1 MSTHE
6 FEKSSSYDFNHE
18 GHKSFRCSAIE
29 ISESSLIEYTKA
41 SASFNDSAIE
51 ISKSTLIQHTEGD
64 KGKSTIDKEELYHP
78 NVPADLIP
86 KKGETVSTVDEGI
99 EMYRTYGKAAGFGIR
114 LGSTTTYG
122 DYSLRKK
129 HERKSYSKV
138 TGCMAMIG
146 FDRNYKTNTITVY
159 AFEEAHNHPLTEFNE
174 ESLCSH
180 NHRLSIS
187 DQELIFKASTLNI
200 GATKAH
206 KIRASLK
213 GGYDHLPAT
222 KNDFKNFWRDY
233 TNIVGPNDA
242 QCVVDQLIIRRDN
255 YPNFHFEYKL
265 NDEELSAMFWVD
277 ETGKENYSKFSDVIS
292 MDATYRT
299 NRYNMIFVP
308 FTAINNHEKTINV
321 GAGLI
326 SDETIESYSWLLK
339 DFLSAHKKKPTMILT
354 DMDPALTSSISKE
367 LQGCTHRLCMWHIM
381 SKMPSKID
389 PNVVSNSDFKKRI
402 NQLVW
407 SMNIEPSEFECQ
419 WDMMLD
425 EFDLRENKWLDDM
438 FNKRHKWIPS
448 YFRDIPMCGLMKT
461 TSRSESSNSFFNVFS
476 SATNLLVNFMFKFD
490 TALSKQRHEQKRLDI
505 ASRDTS
511 PQLLFAPDP
520 LKIEKHASLV
530 YTREAFLK
538 VQKQIKKAFY
548 QCFQKTSIIVNGF
561 QECTIVYKEVKSGKR
576 PEFKVSFNAHEQT
589 IDCACLHFQFFGIL
603 CSHAFR
609 VLIDYNIFEIP
620 QKYILDRW
628 KKNILDVAF
637 QKVNHRWQVCNTNIS
652 NLLRDAFSYY
662 EKCIDTVV
670 HDKETLQE
678 LVNALQEL
686 SVNCGKNVA
695 SKPSSNPI
703 KEVVENVIGLH
714 IADDIKIKVPSG
726 IKTKGSGKRNR
737 IKSAAEKAIAKS
749 L

>member
-1 MSTHE
+1 
-6 FEKSSSYDFNHE
+6 
-18 GHKSFRCSAIE
+18 
-29 ISESSLIEYTKA
+29 
-41 SASFNDSAIE
+41 
-51 ISKSTLIQHTEGD
+51 
-64 KGKSTIDKEELYHP
+64 
-78 NVPADLIP
+78 
-86 KKGETVSTVDEGI
+86 
-99 EMYRTYGKAAGFGIR
+99 MYRTYEKAAGFGIR

-129 HERKSYSKV
+129 HVRCNRYGQPRKKSSDTLTSKRLKKQERKSYSKV

-146 FDRNYKTNTITVY
+146 FDRDYKTNTITIY
-159 AFEEAHNHPLTEFNE
+159 AFEEAHNHPLIEFNE

-213 GGYDHLPAT
+213 GGYDHLPAA

-277 ETGKENYSKFSDVIS
+277 ETGKENYSKFLDVIS

-339 DFLSAHKKKPTMILT
+339 AFLSAHKKKTNH
-354 DMDPALTSSISKE
+354 DFDRYGSSFNFFYIKGASRMYT
-367 LQGCTHRLCMWHIM
+367 QIM
-381 SKMPSKID
+381 YVAH
-389 PNVVSNSDFKKRI
+389 NVKNAFKVSNSDFKKRI
-402 NQLVW
+402 NQLIW
-407 SMNIEPSEFECQ
+407 RMNIEPSEFECQ

-438 FNKRHKWIPS
+438 FNKRDKWIPS

-476 SATNLLVNFMFKFD
+476 SATNLLVNFIFNLD

-576 PEFKVSFNAHEQT
+576 PEFQVSFNAHEQT

-609 VLIDYNIFEIP
+609 VLIDY
-620 QKYILDRW
+620 
-628 KKNILDVAF
+628 
-637 QKVNHRWQVCNTNIS
+637 
-652 NLLRDAFSYY
+652 
-662 EKCIDTVV
+662 
-670 HDKETLQE
+670 
-678 LVNALQEL
+678 
-686 SVNCGKNVA
+686 
-695 SKPSSNPI
+695 
-703 KEVVENVIGLH
+703 
-714 IADDIKIKVPSG
+714 DI
-726 IKTKGSGKRNR
+726 
-737 IKSAAEKAIAKS
+737 
-749 L
+749 